1 LAALLL
7 VARTPRVLDLVIV
20 GNTLL
25 MSLWLATRILG
36 VPIGLEPW
44 TQEAV
49 GPLDSLCAVL
59 AAIATLTGLVQLR
72 RMRQLAA

>member
-1 LAALLL
+1 
-7 VARTPRVLDLVIV
+7 VARSPRVLDLVIV

-59 AAIATLTGLVQLR
+59 AAIATLTGLLQLR